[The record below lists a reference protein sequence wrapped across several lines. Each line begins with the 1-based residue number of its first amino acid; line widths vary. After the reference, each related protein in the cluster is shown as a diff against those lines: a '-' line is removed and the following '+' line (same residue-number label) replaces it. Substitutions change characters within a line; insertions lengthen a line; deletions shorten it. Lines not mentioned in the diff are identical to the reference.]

1 MLFSARRDL
10 SARQVGTDLV
20 LYDSAGREVHVLNS
34 TAAKVFELC
43 DGSHTLEEMAKV
55 LTESFDGVDYVQ
67 AYEDVKQIL
76 NTFEEKCLMV
86 SKD

>member
-10 SARQVGTDLV
+10 SARQVGVDLV

-34 TAAKVFELC
+34 SAAKVFELC

-55 LTESFDGVDYVQ
+55 LTESFDGIDYVQ
-67 AYEDVKQIL
+67 AYEDVKRIL
-76 NTFEEKCLMV
+76 NIFEEKCLMV
-86 SKD
+86 PKD